1 MAGILDEELA
11 KELEL
16 MLWSIPFD
24 LVSQST
30 RLKVDIDRVPIH
42 TVDKAYYAINF
53 IYETICINTEYYSPI
68 RHTSI
73 KNMNKIDK
81 KLKEL
86 GCFVKPLR
94 YRGDVENVRLKMYPQ
109 DSQQDV
115 ENYKRSTRVNRLSYW
130 LTPEQ
135 IEALYMLL
143 KIQKV

>member
-11 KELEL
+11 KELES

-42 TVDKAYYAINF
+42 TCDKAYYAINF
-53 IYETICINTEYYSPI
+53 VYETVCVGQLSKSI

-73 KNMNKIDK
+73 KNMHKIDEG
-81 KLKEL
+81 LKRF

-94 YRGDVENVRLKMYPQ
+94 YRGDVESYPEAT
-109 DSQQDV
+109 DYLAYEMS
-115 ENYKRSTRVNRLSYW
+115 KRVNRLSYW

-135 IEALYMLL
+135 VKALYMLL
-143 KIQKV
+143 KIQKF

>member
-11 KELEL
+11 EELEL

-24 LVSQST
+24 LVSQVT

-42 TVDKAYYAINF
+42 TVDKAYYAVNF
-53 IYETICINTEYYSPI
+53 VYETVCVSEFYNNV

-81 KLKEL
+81 KLKEF

-94 YRGDVENVRLKMYPQ
+94 YRGDVETDINIER
-109 DSQQDV
+109 
-115 ENYKRSTRVNRLSYW
+115 YKRSSRVNRLSYW

-135 IEALYMLL
+135 VKALYMLL
-143 KIQKV
+143 KIQKF

>member
-30 RLKVDIDRVPIH
+30 RLRVDIDRVPIH
-42 TVDKAYYAINF
+42 TVDKAYYAVNF
-53 IYETICINTEYYSPI
+53 VYETICVSEFYNNV

-81 KLKEL
+81 KLKEF

-94 YRGDVENVRLKMYPQ
+94 YRGDVETDINIER
-109 DSQQDV
+109 
-115 ENYKRSTRVNRLSYW
+115 YKRSSRVNRLSYW

-135 IEALYMLL
+135 VKALYMLV
-143 KIQKV
+143 KIQKF

>member
-1 MAGILDEELA
+1 MAGILDEKLA
-11 KELEL
+11 EDLEL

-24 LVSQST
+24 LVNQST

-53 IYETICINTEYYSPI
+53 IYETICINTKCYDSV

-109 DSQQDV
+109 HPQQDV
-115 ENYKRSTRVNRLSYW
+115 KNYKKSTRVNRLSYW

-135 IEALYMLL
+135 VKALYMLL
-143 KIQKV
+143 KIRK

>member
-11 KELEL
+11 KDLEL

-42 TVDKAYYAINF
+42 TADKAYYAINF
-53 IYETICINTEYYSPI
+53 VYETICISEFYNSI

-109 DSQQDV
+109 HPQQDV
-115 ENYKRSTRVNRLSYW
+115 ENYKKSTRVNKLSYW

-135 IEALYMLL
+135 VKALYMLL

>member
-24 LVSQST
+24 LISQST

-42 TVDKAYYAINF
+42 TCDKAYYAVNF
-53 IYETICINTEYYSPI
+53 IYETICDGKLCNSI
-68 RHTSI
+68 RCTSI
-73 KNMNKIDK
+73 KNMHKIDEG
-81 KLKEL
+81 LKRF

-94 YRGDVENVRLKMYPQ
+94 YRGEVESYKGIIYP
-109 DSQQDV
+109 D
-115 ENYKRSTRVNRLSYW
+115 NKRNRRINRLSYW

-135 IEALYMLL
+135 IESLYTLL
-143 KIQKV
+143 KIYKIR

>member
-11 KELEL
+11 EELEL

-24 LVSQST
+24 LVSQVT

-42 TVDKAYYAINF
+42 TVDKAYYAVSF
-53 IYETICINTEYYSPI
+53 VYETVCVSEFYNGI

-81 KLKEL
+81 KLKEF

-94 YRGDVENVRLKMYPQ
+94 YRGDVETDINIER
-109 DSQQDV
+109 
-115 ENYKRSTRVNRLSYW
+115 YKRSSRINRLSYW

-143 KIQKV
+143 KIQKF

>member
-30 RLKVDIDRVPIH
+30 RLRVDVDRVPIH
-42 TVDKAYYAINF
+42 TVDKAYYAVNF
-53 IYETICINTEYYSPI
+53 VYKTICASEFYNNV

-73 KNMNKIDK
+73 KNINKIDK
-81 KLKEL
+81 KLKEF

-94 YRGDVENVRLKMYPQ
+94 YRGDVETENVVSIER
-109 DSQQDV
+109 
-115 ENYKRSTRVNRLSYW
+115 YKRSSRVNRLSYW

-135 IEALYMLL
+135 VKALYMLL
-143 KIQKV
+143 KIQKF

>member
-1 MAGILDEELA
+1 MAGILDEKLA

-16 MLWSIPFD
+16 MLWFIPFD
-24 LVSQST
+24 LVNQSI

-42 TVDKAYYAINF
+42 TRDKAYYAINF
-53 IYETICINTEYYSPI
+53 IYKTICIGEFYNNV

-94 YRGDVENVRLKMYPQ
+94 YRGDVEIENAVG
-109 DSQQDV
+109 V
-115 ENYKRSTRVNRLSYW
+115 ERYKRSSRVNRLSYW

-135 IEALYMLL
+135 IQALYMLL
-143 KIQKV
+143 KIQEN

>member
-42 TVDKAYYAINF
+42 TVDKAYYAVNF
-53 IYETICINTEYYSPI
+53 VYKTICASEFYNNVRY
-68 RHTSI
+68 TSI

-81 KLKEL
+81 KLKEF

-94 YRGDVENVRLKMYPQ
+94 YRGDVETDINIER
-109 DSQQDV
+109 
-115 ENYKRSTRVNRLSYW
+115 YKRSSRVNRLSYW

-135 IEALYMLL
+135 VKALYMLL
-143 KIQKV
+143 KIQKF

>member
-11 KELEL
+11 KDLEL

-24 LVSQST
+24 LVSQTT

-42 TVDKAYYAINF
+42 TADKAYYAINF
-53 IYETICINTEYYSPI
+53 IYETICISEFYNNI
-68 RHTSI
+68 RYTSI
-73 KNMNKIDK
+73 KNMNKINK

-94 YRGDVENVRLKMYPQ
+94 YRGDVENVI
-109 DSQQDV
+109 DV
-115 ENYKRSTRVNRLSYW
+115 ENYKRCRRINRLSYW
-130 LTPEQ
+130 LTQEQ

-143 KIQKV
+143 KIQKF

>member
-1 MAGILDEELA
+1 MAGILDEKLA
-11 KELEL
+11 EELEL

-24 LVSQST
+24 LVSQVT

-42 TVDKAYYAINF
+42 TVDKAYYAVNF
-53 IYETICINTEYYSPI
+53 VYETVCVSEFYNNV

-81 KLKEL
+81 KLKEF

-94 YRGDVENVRLKMYPQ
+94 YRGDVDCTMNLQ
-109 DSQQDV
+109 C
-115 ENYKRSTRVNRLSYW
+115 YKRCKRVNRLSYW

-135 IEALYMLL
+135 VEALYMLL
-143 KIQKV
+143 KIQKF

>member
-24 LVSQST
+24 LVSQSA

-42 TVDKAYYAINF
+42 TCDKAYYAVNF
-53 IYETICINTEYYSPI
+53 IYETICDGKLCSLI

-73 KNMNKIDK
+73 KNMHKIDEG
-81 KLKEL
+81 LKHF

-94 YRGDVENVRLKMYPQ
+94 YRGEVESYKGTIYP
-109 DSQQDV
+109 DH
-115 ENYKRSTRVNRLSYW
+115 KRNRRVNRLSYW

-135 IEALYMLL
+135 IESLYALL
-143 KIQKV
+143 KIYKI

>member
-11 KELEL
+11 KELES

-24 LVSQST
+24 LVSQSI

-42 TVDKAYYAINF
+42 TANKAYYAINF
-53 IYETICINTEYYSPI
+53 IYETICVGQLSKSI

-73 KNMNKIDK
+73 KNMYKINEG
-81 KLKEL
+81 LKRF

-94 YRGDVENVRLKMYPQ
+94 YRGDVEHIR
-109 DSQQDV
+109 DIGC
-115 ENYKRSTRVNRLSYW
+115 RRVNRLSYW

-135 IEALYMLL
+135 VKALYMLL

>member
-30 RLKVDIDRVPIH
+30 RLRVDIDRVPIH
-42 TVDKAYYAINF
+42 TVDKAYYAVNF
-53 IYETICINTEYYSPI
+53 VYKTICVSEFYNNV

-73 KNMNKIDK
+73 KNMNKINK
-81 KLKEL
+81 KLKEF

-94 YRGDVENVRLKMYPQ
+94 YRGDVETDINIER
-109 DSQQDV
+109 
-115 ENYKRSTRVNRLSYW
+115 YKRSSRVNRLSYW

-135 IEALYMLL
+135 VKALYMLL
-143 KIQKV
+143 KIQKF

>member
-16 MLWSIPFD
+16 ILWSIPFD

-42 TVDKAYYAINF
+42 TVDKAYYAVNF
-53 IYETICINTEYYSPI
+53 VYKTICVSEFYNNV

-81 KLKEL
+81 KLKEF

-94 YRGDVENVRLKMYPQ
+94 YRGDVETDINIER
-109 DSQQDV
+109 
-115 ENYKRSTRVNRLSYW
+115 YKRSSRVNRLSYW

-135 IEALYMLL
+135 VKALYMLL
-143 KIQKV
+143 KIQKF

>member
-1 MAGILDEELA
+1 MAGILNEELA

-42 TVDKAYYAINF
+42 TVDKAYYTINF
-53 IYETICINTEYYSPI
+53 IYETVCVSEFYNCI

-94 YRGDVENVRLKMYPQ
+94 YRGDVENII
-109 DSQQDV
+109 DV
-115 ENYKRSTRVNRLSYW
+115 ENYKRSKRINKLSYW

-135 IEALYMLL
+135 VKALYILL
-143 KIQKV
+143 KIQKF